1 MERNQFKMKITL
13 SIVLLFAIT
22 FVFAAENRRRG
33 NPLRDEVISSARY
46 PSFSMELVAET
57 GSIPVLR
64 FVVQER
70 VAEQCVRIY
79 EAVLEVMRD
88 NPQGP
93 LAPNG
98 NLEYKKLPGETIRGE
113 TFERERMETTGP
125 LANTTLLL
133 NGKKV
138 TTDANGL
145 LVDSS
150 QWLLEQF
157 DNLRTREVVLTAE
170 HGKFGRKTLV
180 VTRGIIRKG
189 DAQVPGMETTPT
201 IDLLQ
206 AMKLDFTQLRNSSV
220 AGLEASIV
228 SLPKGR
234 AGEVVPMTVQVRNNG
249 KLPVSNLIARSFS
262 SEPAMN
268 GKMFYFGAIKPG
280 AKATFT
286 RMVTLPEK
294 DGKRFATIAF
304 WSALGASPEHNL
316 DFSW

>member
-1 MERNQFKMKITL
+1 MRRIL
-13 SIVLLFAIT
+13 YIISLFALS
-22 FVFAAENRRRG
+22 FAFSAETRKRG
-33 NPLRDEVISSARY
+33 NPLRDEVVSSAKY
-46 PSFSMELVAET
+46 PTFSMELVAGT
-57 GSIPVLR
+57 GSIPVLQ

-70 VAEQCVRIY
+70 IAEQCVRIY
-79 EAVLEVMRD
+79 EAVLEVVKD

-98 NLEYKKLPGETIRGE
+98 NLEIKQLPGETIRGE
-113 TFERERMETTGP
+113 TFERERVENAGP

-145 LVDSS
+145 VVDSS

-157 DNLRTREVVLTAE
+157 DNLRIREVALIAE
-170 HGKFGRKTLV
+170 HGKYGRKTLV
-180 VTRGIIRKG
+180 VTRSIIRKS
-189 DAQVPGMETTPT
+189 DAQVPGMAGTPT

-220 AGLEASIV
+220 AGLEASI
-228 SLPKGR
+228 SAIPKGMP
-234 AGEVVPMTVQVRNNG
+234 GEIVPITVQVQNNG

-262 SEPAMN
+262 SEPALN
-268 GKMFYFGAIKPG
+268 GKMFYFGMVKPG

-286 RMVTLPEK
+286 RMITLPQK
-294 DGKRFATIAF
+294 DQERFATIAF
-304 WSALGASPEHNL
+304 WSALGASPEHSL
-316 DFSW
+316 DFSF